1 MYICLPADIRITS
14 AKVLGHRAGLPL
26 GNSNDYKQT
35 YKHKKVGWLLYAA
48 LETHIV
54 KPII

>member
-26 GNSNDYKQT
+26 GNSNNYKQT